1 MKPNVGVFFGGRSV
15 EHEVSIISG
24 LQVVHA
30 IDADLYRVTP
40 VYISKMGEWYIGD
53 KLSEIDNFKQLET
66 LLSESTEV
74 MPHGDGG
81 QLELYRV
88 PPARL
93 KNNLI
98 EKLDIVF
105 PVIHGTNGEDGTL
118 QGLLEMAG
126 VPYAGCD
133 VSASVIGMD
142 KILTK
147 TLLRGNGIP
156 VVESESCRMEAW
168 YQDRR
173 AIIDRIQSKLGY
185 PVVVKPANLGSSIG
199 ISVAASKAELEEA
212 IENAG
217 QYDPSILVERMV
229 TRLKEINASVLG
241 NRDESEVAA
250 LEEPLRSSGILNF
263 ADKYQGGKT
272 KGISSTDRVLPAEI
286 PGELAD
292 RIRQLAKET
301 FSLIGAS
308 GVVRIDFLVDEERGD
323 VFVNEINT
331 IPGSLAFYLWEASG
345 VSFAALTTRV
355 IKLALER
362 FREKGRRTYV
372 FDSNLLSLQGSGGK
386 LGSKR

>member
-30 IDADLYRVTP
+30 INADLYRVTP
-40 VYISKMGEWYIGD
+40 VYISKTGEWYIGA
-53 KLSEIDNFKQLET
+53 KLAEIDNFKQLET
-66 LLSESTEV
+66 LLSASTEV
-74 MPHGDGG
+74 MPHGNGG

-93 KNNLI
+93 KNNLVD
-98 EKLDIVF
+98 KLDIVF

-118 QGLLEMAG
+118 QGLLEMTG

-199 ISVAASKAELEEA
+199 ISVAASEAELEEA

-217 QYDPSILVERMV
+217 QYDASILVERMV
-229 TRLKEINASVLG
+229 TQLKEINASVLG

-286 PGELAD
+286 PEALAD

-308 GVVRIDFLVDEERGD
+308 GVVRIDFLVDEESGD

>member
-40 VYISKMGEWYIGD
+40 VYISKTGEWYIGE
-53 KLSEIDNFKQLET
+53 KLFEIDNFKQLET

-199 ISVAASKAELEEA
+199 ISVAASEAELEEA

-292 RIRQLAKET
+292 RIRRLAKET

-308 GVVRIDFLVDEERGD
+308 GVVRIDFLVDEESGD

-345 VSFAALTTRV
+345 VSFAELTTRV

-362 FREKGRRTYV
+362 FREKGKRTYV

>member
-40 VYISKMGEWYIGD
+40 VYISKMGGWYIGD

-133 VSASVIGMD
+133 VTASVIGMD
-142 KILTK
+142 KLLTK

-173 AIIDRIQSKLGY
+173 GIIDRIQSKLGY

-199 ISVAASKAELEEA
+199 ISVAASETELEEA

-217 QYDPSILVERMV
+217 LYDPSILVERMV
-229 TRLKEINASVLG
+229 TQLKEINASVLG

-286 PGELAD
+286 PEALAD

-308 GVVRIDFLVDEERGD
+308 GVVRIDFLVDEESGD

>member
-1 MKPNVGVFFGGRSV
+1 MKLNVGVFFGGRSV

-40 VYISKMGEWYIGD
+40 VYISKTGEWYIGD

-173 AIIDRIQSKLGY
+173 AIIHRIQSKLGY

-199 ISVAASKAELEEA
+199 ISVAASESELEEA

-241 NRDESEVAA
+241 NRETSEVAA

-292 RIRQLAKET
+292 RIRRLAKET
-301 FSLIGAS
+301 FNLIGAS
-308 GVVRIDFLVDEERGD
+308 GVVRIDFLVDEESGD

-345 VSFAALTTRV
+345 VSFAELTTRV

-362 FREKGRRTYV
+362 FREKGKRTYV

>member
-30 IDADLYRVTP
+30 IDADLYCVTP
-40 VYISKMGEWYIGD
+40 VYISKTGEWYIGA

-74 MPHGDGG
+74 TPHGNGG

-93 KNNLI
+93 KNNLV

-133 VSASVIGMD
+133 VTASVIGMD

-199 ISVAASKAELEEA
+199 ISVAASETELEEA

-217 QYDPSILVERMV
+217 QYDPSILIERMV

-241 NRDESEVAA
+241 NRDGVEVAA

-286 PGELAD
+286 PEELAD

>member
-30 IDADLYRVTP
+30 IDADLYCVTP
-40 VYISKMGEWYIGD
+40 VYISKTGEWYIGA
-53 KLSEIDNFKQLET
+53 KLSEIDNFKQLEP

-74 MPHGDGG
+74 TPHGNGG

-93 KNNLI
+93 KNNLV

-133 VSASVIGMD
+133 VTASVIGMD

-199 ISVAASKAELEEA
+199 ISVAASETELEEA

-241 NRDESEVAA
+241 NRDGVEVAA

-286 PGELAD
+286 PEELAD

-308 GVVRIDFLVDEERGD
+308 GVVRIDFLVDEESGD

>member
-1 MKPNVGVFFGGRSV
+1 MKTNVGVFFGGRSV

-40 VYISKMGEWYIGD
+40 VYISKTGEWYIGE
-53 KLSEIDNFKQLET
+53 KLSEIDNFKQLEP

-74 MPHGDGG
+74 MPHGNGG
-81 QLELYRV
+81 QLELYRA

-98 EKLDIVF
+98 DKLDIVF

-133 VSASVIGMD
+133 VTASVIGMD
-142 KILTK
+142 KVLTK

-156 VVESESCRMEAW
+156 VVESESCRMDAW

-173 AIIDRIQSKLGY
+173 AIIDRIQSRLGY

-199 ISVAASKAELEEA
+199 ISVAASEAELEEA

-286 PGELAD
+286 PAELAD

-308 GVVRIDFLVDEERGD
+308 GVVRIDFLVDEESGD
-323 VFVNEINT
+323 VFVNEVNT

-362 FREKGRRTYV
+362 FREKGKRTYV

>member
-40 VYISKMGEWYIGD
+40 VYISKTGEWYIGD

-199 ISVAASKAELEEA
+199 ISVAASESELEEA

-229 TRLKEINASVLG
+229 TQLKEINASVLG
-241 NRDESEVAA
+241 NRETSEVAA

-292 RIRQLAKET
+292 RIRRLAKET

-308 GVVRIDFLVDEERGD
+308 GVVRIDFLVDEESGD

-362 FREKGRRTYV
+362 FREKGKRTYV

>member
-40 VYISKMGEWYIGD
+40 VYISKTGEWYIGD

-168 YQDRR
+168 YRDRR

-199 ISVAASKAELEEA
+199 ISVAASGSELEEA

-229 TRLKEINASVLG
+229 TQLKEINASVLG
-241 NRDESEVAA
+241 NRETSEVAA

-272 KGISSTDRVLPAEI
+272 KGIGSTDRVLPAEI

-292 RIRQLAKET
+292 RIRRLAKET

-308 GVVRIDFLVDEERGD
+308 GVVRIDFLVDEESGD

-345 VSFAALTTRV
+345 VSFAELTTRV

-362 FREKGRRTYV
+362 FREKGKRTYV